1 MTHQRPGILSPLV
14 WSTVSS
20 IGTQALAFVT
30 FAMLARLLGAATFGL
45 VAMAALVI
53 DLLLVISG
61 AGINEAVVQRRALDE
76 SDADTAFW
84 ANLACGMLFTLL
96 TIAIAPLV
104 SLLFGQ
110 PGLTPVIM
118 ALASIFTITPL
129 GAIHTARLTRD
140 LRFRSVAI
148 RNLVAALAGAAV
160 GLPMA
165 LLGFGVWA
173 LVAQRI
179 AFAGALVLAVWACYP
194 WWPRMRFRRQ
204 TCTEMIR
211 FGGYLGLSRTLNQL
225 NIRCAELISGALIG
239 PVAVAFIR
247 AGSRVMEVLNQVTYT
262 PFQQVSM
269 PVLARA
275 VHGEAEHGGVEH
287 GRVGHGGAAL
297 RESYLQ
303 LSRLSSFLM
312 FPAFLGC
319 VTIADEIVA
328 LVFGPGW
335 EPVADAIRIFACAV
349 VASQMNNLIISA
361 LAATGESRQVL
372 SWTTLQIVAGIAA
385 AALAARWGWQ
395 AMLMTGVARGYLI
408 LPYGFHLLRK
418 HTGITLHEVIA
429 SLRPALSSSCLMAVI
444 VLPGVQYCESRMSEP
459 AILALWLPI
468 AAMIYLGAFAAQDRT
483 VFVQLRRLAKAR
495 KARSAA

>member
-30 FAMLARLLGAATFGL
+30 FAILARLLGAATFGL

-76 SDADTAFW
+76 CDADTAFW

-110 PGLTPVIM
+110 PDLTPVTM
-118 ALASIFTITPL
+118 ALAAIFTITPL

-179 AFAGALVLAVWACYP
+179 AFAGALVLAVWASYP

-204 TCTEMIR
+204 TCAEMIR

-247 AGSRVMEVLNQVTYT
+247 AGSRVMEVLNQITYT

-275 VHGEAEHGGVEH
+275 VHGEAEHGGT
-287 GRVGHGGAAL
+287 AL

-349 VASQMNNLIISA
+349 VASQMNNLIIGA

-408 LPYGFHLLRK
+408 LPYGFHLLRT
-418 HTGITLHEVIA
+418 HTGITLREVIA
-429 SLRPALSSSCLMAVI
+429 SLRPALSSSCLMAAI

-468 AAMIYLGAFAAQDRT
+468 AAVIYFGAFAAQDRT

-495 KARSAA
+495 KACAAA

>member
-1 MTHQRPGILSPLV
+1 MTEPRPAILSPIV
-14 WSTVSS
+14 WTTVSS

-30 FAMLARLLGAATFGL
+30 FAILARLLGAATFGL

-61 AGINEAVVQRRALDE
+61 AGINEAVVQRRTFDE
-76 SDADTAFW
+76 VDADTAFW
-84 ANLACGMLFTLL
+84 ANLACGVLFTLFA
-96 TIAIAPLV
+96 IALAPLV
-104 SLLFGQ
+104 SLFFGQ
-110 PGLTPVIM
+110 PALTPVIA
-118 ALASIFTITPL
+118 ALSSIFTITPL

-140 LRFRSVAI
+140 LQFRSVAI
-148 RNLVAALAGAAV
+148 RNLVAAVAGAAV

-165 LLGFGVWA
+165 LFGFGVWA

-179 AFAGALVLAVWACYP
+179 AFASALVLVVWATYP
-194 WWPRMRFRRQ
+194 WVPRLRFRRE
-204 TCTEMIR
+204 TCAEMIR

-225 NIRCAELISGALIG
+225 NIRSAELISGALIG
-239 PVAVAFIR
+239 PIAVAFIR
-247 AGSRVMEVLNQVTYT
+247 AGSRVMEVLNQITYT

-275 VHGEAEHGGVEH
+275 AHDK
-287 GRVGHGGAAL
+287 AAL
-297 RESYLQ
+297 RDSYLQ

-319 VTIADEIVA
+319 VAIANEIVA

-349 VASQMNNLIISA
+349 IASQMNNLIIA
-361 LAATGESRQVL
+361 AIAATGESRQVL
-372 SWTTLQIVAGIAA
+372 SWTTFQIAIGIAA
-385 AALAARWGWQ
+385 AAVAARWGWQ
-395 AMLMTGVARGYLI
+395 AMLMTGVARGYLV

-418 HTGITLHEVIA
+418 HAGIPFRDVMA

-444 VLPGVQYCESRMSEP
+444 VLVGVQRCESWMTKP
-459 AILALWLPI
+459 AILAIWLPI
-468 AAMIYLGAFAAQDRT
+468 AAVIYLAAFMAQDRT
-483 VFVQLRRLAKAR
+483 IFVQLRKLVQAR
-495 KARSAA
+495 KMRSAA